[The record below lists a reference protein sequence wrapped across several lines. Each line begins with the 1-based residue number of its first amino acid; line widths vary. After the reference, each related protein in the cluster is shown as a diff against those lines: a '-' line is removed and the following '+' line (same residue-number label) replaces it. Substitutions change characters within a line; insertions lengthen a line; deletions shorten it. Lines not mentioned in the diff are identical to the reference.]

1 MLHPPLVINVQRKG
15 ILIIIDGLGDRP
27 IKEFNGKTP
36 LEYANTPN
44 MDKLAKIG
52 ILGQQDPIKPGQPAG
67 SDTAHLSIF
76 GYDPYKTYRGR
87 GFFEALGVGLDL
99 DEDDLAFRVNFATM
113 ENGIIVDRRAGRIS
127 TEEAHEL
134 AKAIQEQVDI
144 GVDFIFK
151 GATGHRAVLVLKGM
165 AKGYK
170 VGENDPHVEGKPPHK
185 FDWEDEESR
194 KVAEILEE
202 FVKKAHEVLEKHPIN
217 EKRRKEGK
225 PVANYLLI
233 RGAGTYP
240 DIPMKFTEQWKVKA
254 GAVVAVALV
263 KGVARAIGFD
273 VYTPEGATGEYNT
286 NEMAK
291 AKKAVE
297 LLKDYD
303 FVFVHFKPTDA
314 AGHDNNPKLK
324 AEMIEKADR
333 MIGYIVD
340 HVNFDEVVIA
350 ITGDHSTPCEVK
362 NHSGDPVP
370 LLIAGGGVR
379 PDYTESFGEREA
391 MRGGLGRIRGH
402 DIVPIMMD
410 LMNRSEKF
418 GA

>member
-1 MLHPPLVINVQRKG
+1 MKRKGLLVI
-15 ILIIIDGLGDRP
+15 LDGLGDRP
-27 IKEFNGKTP
+27 IEEFDGKTP
-36 LEYANTPN
+36 LEYAKTPN
-44 MDKLAKIG
+44 MDRLAKLG

-76 GYDPYKTYRGR
+76 GYDPYKVYRGR
-87 GFFEALGVGLDL
+87 GFLEALGVGLKL
-99 DEDDLAFRVNFATM
+99 DENDLAFRVNFATM
-113 ENGIIVDRRAGRIS
+113 ENGVIIDRRAGRIS

-134 AKAIQEQVDI
+134 AKAIQENVKLP
-144 GVDFIFK
+144 VDFIFV

-165 AKGYK
+165 AKGHR
-170 VGENDPHVEGKPPHK
+170 VGENDPHEAGKPPHR
-185 FDWEDEESR
+185 FTWEDEESK
-194 KVAEILEE
+194 KVAGILEE

-254 GAVVAVALV
+254 GAVIAVSLV

-286 NEMAK
+286 DEMAK
-291 AKKAVE
+291 ARKTVE

-303 FVFVHFKPTDA
+303 FVFLHFKPTDA

-324 AEMIEKADR
+324 VEMIEKADG
-333 MIGYIVD
+333 MIGYIID
-340 HVNFDEVVIA
+340 HINLDDIVIA
-350 ITGDHSTPCEVK
+350 ITGDHSTPCEVM

-370 LLIAGGGVR
+370 VLIAGGGVR
-379 PDYTESFGEREA
+379 PDYTESFGEREC
-391 MRGGLGRIRGH
+391 MRGGLGRIKGH
-402 DIVPIMMD
+402 DIVPVMMD
-410 LMNRSEKF
+410 LMNRSTKF

>member
-1 MLHPPLVINVQRKG
+1 MKRKG
-15 ILIIIDGLGDRP
+15 ILIILDGLGDRP
-27 IKEFNGKTP
+27 IKELGGKTP

-44 MDKLAKIG
+44 MDKLARIG
-52 ILGQQDPIKPGQPAG
+52 VLGQQDPIAPGKPAG
-67 SDTAHLSIF
+67 SDTAHLAIF
-76 GYDPYKTYRGR
+76 GYDPYQTYRGR
-87 GFFEALGVGLDL
+87 GFFEALGVGLTL
-99 DEDDLAFRVNFATM
+99 DEDDLAFRVNFATI
-113 ENGIIVDRRAGRIS
+113 ENGIVTDRRAGRIS

-134 AKAIQEQVDI
+134 AKTIQENVKI
-144 GVDFIFK
+144 PVDFIFV

-165 AKGYK
+165 AKGYR
-170 VGENDPHVEGKPPHK
+170 VGENDPHEAGKPPHK
-185 FDWEDEESR
+185 FEYADEESK

-202 FVKKAHEVLEKHPIN
+202 FVQKAHEILEKHPIN

-240 DIPMKFTEQWKVKA
+240 DIPMKFTEEWKVKA
-254 GAVVAVALV
+254 AAVVATALV

-286 NEMAK
+286 NPMAK

-297 LLKDYD
+297 LLGEYD
-303 FVFVHFKPTDA
+303 FVFLHFKPTDA
-314 AGHDNNPKLK
+314 AGHDNNPMRKV
-324 AEMIEKADR
+324 EMIEKADE
-333 MIGYIVD
+333 MIGYIMK
-340 HVNFDEVVIA
+340 NINLEKTVIA

-370 LLIAGGGVR
+370 LLIAGGGIR
-379 PDYTESFGEREA
+379 ADYTEAFGEREC
-391 MRGGLGRIRGH
+391 MRGGIGRLIGKY
-402 DIVPIMMD
+402 IVPMMMD
-410 LMNRSEKF
+410 LMGRTEKF

>member
-1 MLHPPLVINVQRKG
+1 MKQRKG
-15 ILIIIDGLGDRP
+15 LLIILDGLGDRP
-27 IKEFNGKTP
+27 IKEFGGKTP

-44 MDKLAKIG
+44 MDKLAKMG

-76 GYDPYKTYRGR
+76 GYDPYKVYRGR
-87 GFFEALGVGLDL
+87 GFLEALGVGLDL
-99 DEDDLAFRVNFATM
+99 DEDDLAFRVNFATI
-113 ENGIIVDRRAGRIS
+113 ENGIITDRRAGRID
-127 TEEAHEL
+127 TEEAHKL
-134 AKAIQEQVDI
+134 AKAIQENVKLP
-144 GVDFIFK
+144 VPFIFA

-165 AKGYK
+165 AKGYR
-170 VGENDPHVEGKPPHK
+170 VGENDPHEAGKPPK
-185 FDWEDEESR
+185 DFTWEDEESK

-202 FVKKAHEVLEKHPIN
+202 FVRGAREVLEKHPIN

-240 DIPMKFTEQWKVKA
+240 DIPMKFTKQWKVKT
-254 GAVVAVALV
+254 GAVIAVSLV

-273 VYTPEGATGEYNT
+273 VYTPKGATGEYDT
-286 NEMAK
+286 DEMAK
-291 AKKAVE
+291 ARKTVE

-303 FVFVHFKPTDA
+303 FVFLHFKPTDA

-324 AEMIEKADR
+324 TEMIEKADR
-333 MIGYIVD
+333 MIGYIIEHID
-340 HVNFDEVVIA
+340 LEETVIA
-350 ITGDHSTPCEVK
+350 ITGDHSTPCEVM

-379 PDYTESFGEREA
+379 TDSSEAFGEREC
-391 MRGGLGRIRGH
+391 MKGGLGRIKGH

>member
-1 MLHPPLVINVQRKG
+1 MKKRKG
-15 ILIIIDGLGDRP
+15 LLIILDGLGDRP
-27 IKEFNGKTP
+27 IKEFGGKTP

-44 MDKLAKIG
+44 MDKLAKMG

-76 GYDPYKTYRGR
+76 GYDPYKVYRGR
-87 GFFEALGVGLDL
+87 GGFLEALGVGLDL
-99 DEDDLAFRVNFATM
+99 NEDDLAFRVNFATI
-113 ENGIIVDRRAGRIS
+113 ENGIITDRRAGRIS

-134 AKAIQEQVDI
+134 AKAIQENVKLP
-144 GVDFIFK
+144 VDFIFV
-151 GATGHRAVLVLKGM
+151 GATGHRAVLVLRGGM
-165 AKGYK
+165 AKGYR
-170 VGENDPHVEGKPPHK
+170 VGGENDPHEAGKPPHK
-185 FDWEDEESR
+185 FTWEDEESK

-202 FVKKAHEVLEKHPIN
+202 FVRQAHEVLDKHPIN

-225 PVANYLLI
+225 PPANYLLI

-254 GAVVAVALV
+254 AAVIAVSLV

-286 NEMAK
+286 DVMAK
-291 AKKAVE
+291 AKKTVE

-303 FVFVHFKPTDA
+303 FVFLHFKPTDA

-333 MIGYIVD
+333 MIGYILEHID
-340 HVNFDEVVIA
+340 LEDVVIA
-350 ITGDHSTPCEVK
+350 ITGDHSTPCEVM

-379 PDYTESFGEREA
+379 PDHTESFGEREC
-391 MRGGLGRIRGH
+391 MRGGIGRIKGH

>member
-1 MLHPPLVINVQRKG
+1 MKKRKG
-15 ILIIIDGLGDRP
+15 LLIILDGLGDRP
-27 IKEFNGKTP
+27 IKEFGGKTP

-44 MDKLAKIG
+44 MDRLARMG

-76 GYDPYKTYRGR
+76 GYDPHKVYRGR
-87 GFFEALGVGLDL
+87 GFLEALGVGLDL
-99 DEDDLAFRVNFATM
+99 DRDDLAFRVNFATI

-134 AKAIQEQVDI
+134 AKAIQENVKLP
-144 GVDFIFK
+144 VPFIFV

-165 AKGYK
+165 ARGYR
-170 VGENDPHVEGKPPHK
+170 VGENDPHEPGKPPKK
-185 FDWEDEESR
+185 FTWEDEESR

-202 FVKKAHEVLEKHPIN
+202 FVRQAHEILEKHPIN

-225 PVANYLLI
+225 PPANYLLI

-240 DIPMKFTEQWKVKA
+240 DIPMKFTEQWKVRA
-254 GAVVAVALV
+254 AAVVAVSLV

-286 NEMAK
+286 DEMAK

-297 LLKDYD
+297 LLKEYD
-303 FVFVHFKPTDA
+303 FVFLHFKPTDA
-314 AGHDNNPKLK
+314 AGHDNNPELK
-324 AEMIEKADR
+324 AKMVEKADR
-333 MIGYIVD
+333 MIGYIAEHVD
-340 HVNFDEVVIA
+340 LEETVIA
-350 ITGDHSTPCEVK
+350 ITGDHSTPCEVM

-379 PDYTESFGEREA
+379 TDSTEAFGEREC
-391 MRGGLGRIRGH
+391 MRGGLGRIKGH

>member
-1 MLHPPLVINVQRKG
+1 MKRKG
-15 ILIIIDGLGDRP
+15 ILIILDGLGDRP
-27 IKEFNGKTP
+27 IKELGGKTP

-44 MDKLAKIG
+44 MDKLARIG
-52 ILGQQDPIKPGQPAG
+52 VLGQQDPIAPGKPAG
-67 SDTAHLSIF
+67 SDTAHLAIF
-76 GYDPYKTYRGR
+76 GYDPYQTYRGR
-87 GFFEALGVGLDL
+87 GFFEALGVGLTL
-99 DEDDLAFRVNFATM
+99 DEDDLAFRVNFATI
-113 ENGIIVDRRAGRIS
+113 ENGIVTDRRAGRIS

-134 AKAIQEQVDI
+134 AKAIQENVKI
-144 GVDFIFK
+144 PVDFIFV

-165 AKGYK
+165 AKGYR
-170 VGENDPHVEGKPPHK
+170 VGENDPHEAGKPPHK
-185 FDWEDEESR
+185 FEYADEESK

-202 FVKKAHEVLEKHPIN
+202 FVQKAHEILEKHPIN

-240 DIPMKFTEQWKVKA
+240 DIPMKFTEEWKVKA
-254 GAVVAVALV
+254 AAVVATALV

-286 NEMAK
+286 NPMAK

-297 LLKDYD
+297 LLNDYD
-303 FVFVHFKPTDA
+303 FVFLHFKPTDA
-314 AGHDNNPKLK
+314 AGHDNNPMRKV
-324 AEMIEKADR
+324 EMIEKADE
-333 MIGYIVD
+333 MIGYIMK
-340 HVNFDEVVIA
+340 NINLEKTVIA

-370 LLIAGGGVR
+370 LLIAGGGIR
-379 PDYTESFGEREA
+379 ADYTEAFGEREC
-391 MRGGLGRIRGH
+391 MRGGIGRLIGKY
-402 DIVPIMMD
+402 IVPMMMD
-410 LMNRSEKF
+410 LMGRTEKF

>member
-1 MLHPPLVINVQRKG
+1 MKRKG
-15 ILIIIDGLGDRP
+15 ILIILDGLGDRP
-27 IKEFNGKTP
+27 IKELGGKTP

-44 MDKLAKIG
+44 MDKLARIG
-52 ILGQQDPIKPGQPAG
+52 VLGQQDPIAPGKPAG
-67 SDTAHLSIF
+67 SDTAHLAIF
-76 GYDPYKTYRGR
+76 GYDPYQTYRGR
-87 GFFEALGVGLDL
+87 GFFEALGVGLTL
-99 DEDDLAFRVNFATM
+99 DEDDLAFRVNFATI
-113 ENGIIVDRRAGRIS
+113 ENGIVTDRRAGRIS

-134 AKAIQEQVDI
+134 AKAIQENVKI
-144 GVDFIFK
+144 PVDFIFV

-165 AKGYK
+165 AKGYR
-170 VGENDPHVEGKPPHK
+170 VGENDPHEAGKPPHK
-185 FDWEDEESR
+185 FEYADEESK

-202 FVKKAHEVLEKHPIN
+202 FVQKAHEILEKHPIN

-240 DIPMKFTEQWKVKA
+240 NIPMKFTEEWKVKA
-254 GAVVAVALV
+254 AAVVATALV

-286 NEMAK
+286 NPMAK

-297 LLKDYD
+297 LLGEYD
-303 FVFVHFKPTDA
+303 FVFLHFKPTDA
-314 AGHDNNPKLK
+314 AGHDNNPMRKV
-324 AEMIEKADR
+324 EMIEKADE
-333 MIGYIVD
+333 MIGYIMK
-340 HVNFDEVVIA
+340 NINLEKTVIA

-370 LLIAGGGVR
+370 LLIAGGGIR
-379 PDYTESFGEREA
+379 ADYTEAFGEREC
-391 MRGGLGRIRGH
+391 MRGGIGRLIGKY
-402 DIVPIMMD
+402 IVPMMMD
-410 LMNRSEKF
+410 LMGRTEKF

>member
-1 MLHPPLVINVQRKG
+1 MKRKG
-15 ILIIIDGLGDRP
+15 ILIILDGLGDRP
-27 IKEFNGKTP
+27 IKELGGKTP

-44 MDKLAKIG
+44 MDKLARIG
-52 ILGQQDPIKPGQPAG
+52 VLGQQDPIAPGKPAG
-67 SDTAHLSIF
+67 SDTAHLAIF
-76 GYDPYKTYRGR
+76 GYDPYQTYRGR
-87 GFFEALGVGLDL
+87 GFFEALGVGLTL
-99 DEDDLAFRVNFATM
+99 DEDDLAFRVNFATI
-113 ENGIIVDRRAGRIS
+113 ENGIVTDRRAGRIS

-134 AKAIQEQVDI
+134 AKAIQENVKI
-144 GVDFIFK
+144 PVDFIFV

-165 AKGYK
+165 AKGYR
-170 VGENDPHVEGKPPHK
+170 VGENDPHEAGKPLHK
-185 FDWEDEESR
+185 FEYADEESK

-202 FVKKAHEVLEKHPIN
+202 FVQKAHEILEKHPIN

-240 DIPMKFTEQWKVKA
+240 DIPMKFTEEWKVKA
-254 GAVVAVALV
+254 AAVVATALV

-286 NEMAK
+286 NPMAK

-297 LLKDYD
+297 LLGEYD
-303 FVFVHFKPTDA
+303 FVFLHFKPTDA
-314 AGHDNNPKLK
+314 AGHDNNPMRKV
-324 AEMIEKADR
+324 EMIEKADE
-333 MIGYIVD
+333 MIGYIMKNID
-340 HVNFDEVVIA
+340 LEKTVIA

-370 LLIAGGGVR
+370 LLIAGGGIR
-379 PDYTESFGEREA
+379 ADYTEAFGEREC
-391 MRGGLGRIRGH
+391 MHGGIGRVRGKY
-402 DIVPIMMD
+402 IVPMMMD
-410 LMNRSEKF
+410 LMGRTEKF

>member
-1 MLHPPLVINVQRKG
+1 MKRKG
-15 ILIIIDGLGDRP
+15 ILIILDGLGDRP
-27 IKEFNGKTP
+27 IKELGGKTP

-44 MDKLAKIG
+44 MDELARIG
-52 ILGQQDPIKPGQPAG
+52 ILGQQDPIAPGKPAG
-67 SDTAHLSIF
+67 SDTAHLAIF
-76 GYDPYKTYRGR
+76 GYDPYQTYRGR

-99 DEDDLAFRVNFATM
+99 DEDDLAFRVNFATI
-113 ENGIIVDRRAGRIS
+113 ENGIIADRRAGRIS
-127 TEEAHEL
+127 TEEAHKL
-134 AKAIQEQVDI
+134 AKAIQENVKI
-144 GVDFIFK
+144 PVDFIFV

-165 AKGYK
+165 AKGYR
-170 VGENDPHVEGKPPHK
+170 VGENDPHEAGKPPHK
-185 FDWEDEESR
+185 FEYADEESK

-202 FVKKAHEVLEKHPIN
+202 FVQKAHEVLEKHPIN
-217 EKRRKEGK
+217 EKRRKEDK

-240 DIPMKFTEQWKVKA
+240 NIPMKFTEKWKVKA
-254 GAVVAVALV
+254 AAVVVTALV

-286 NEMAK
+286 NPMAK

-297 LLKDYD
+297 LLGEYD
-303 FVFVHFKPTDA
+303 FVFLHFKPTDA
-314 AGHDNNPKLK
+314 AGHDNNPMRKV
-324 AEMIEKADR
+324 EMIERADE
-333 MIGYIVD
+333 MIGYIIENID
-340 HVNFDEVVIA
+340 LEKTVIA

-379 PDYTESFGEREA
+379 PDYTEAFGEREC
-391 MRGGLGRIRGH
+391 MHGGIGRVRGKY
-402 DIVPIMMD
+402 IVPMMMD
-410 LMNRSEKF
+410 LMGRTEKF

>member
-1 MLHPPLVINVQRKG
+1 MKRKG
-15 ILIIIDGLGDRP
+15 ILIILDGLGDRP
-27 IKEFNGKTP
+27 IKELGGKTP

-44 MDKLAKIG
+44 MDKLARIG
-52 ILGQQDPIKPGQPAG
+52 VLGQQDPIAPGKPAG
-67 SDTAHLSIF
+67 SDTAHLAIF
-76 GYDPYKTYRGR
+76 GYDPYQTYRGR
-87 GFFEALGVGLDL
+87 GFFEALGVGLTL
-99 DEDDLAFRVNFATM
+99 DEDDLAFRVNFATI
-113 ENGIIVDRRAGRIS
+113 ENGIVTDRRAGRIS

-134 AKAIQEQVDI
+134 AKAIQENVKI
-144 GVDFIFK
+144 PVDFIFV

-165 AKGYK
+165 AKGYR
-170 VGENDPHVEGKPPHK
+170 VGENDPHEAGKPPHK
-185 FDWEDEESR
+185 FEYADEESK

-202 FVKKAHEVLEKHPIN
+202 FVQKAHEILEKHPIN

-240 DIPMKFTEQWKVKA
+240 DIPMKFTEEWKVKA
-254 GAVVAVALV
+254 AAVVATALV

-286 NEMAK
+286 NPMAK

-297 LLKDYD
+297 LLGEYD
-303 FVFVHFKPTDA
+303 FVFLHFKPTDA
-314 AGHDNNPKLK
+314 AGHDNNPMRKV
-324 AEMIEKADR
+324 EMIEKADE
-333 MIGYIVD
+333 MIGYIMK
-340 HVNFDEVVIA
+340 NINLEKTVIA

-370 LLIAGGGVR
+370 LLIAGGGIR
-379 PDYTESFGEREA
+379 ADYTEAFGEREC
-391 MRGGLGRIRGH
+391 MRGGIGRLIGKY
-402 DIVPIMMD
+402 IVPMMMD
-410 LMNRSEKF
+410 LMGRTEKF

>member
-1 MLHPPLVINVQRKG
+1 MRKRKG
-15 ILIIIDGLGDRP
+15 LLIILDGLGDRP
-27 IKEFNGKTP
+27 IKELGGKTP
-36 LEYANTPN
+36 LEYAKTPN
-44 MDKLAKIG
+44 MDKLAKRG

-99 DEDDLAFRVNFATM
+99 DEDDLAFRVNFATL

-134 AKAIQEQVDI
+134 AKTIQEEVKLPI
-144 GVDFIFK
+144 DFIFV

-165 AKGYK
+165 AKGYR
-170 VGENDPHVEGKPPHK
+170 VGENDPHEAGKPPEK
-185 FDWEDEESR
+185 FTWEDEESR

-217 EKRRKEGK
+217 EKRRREGK

-233 RGAGTYP
+233 RGAGIMP
-240 DIPMKFTEQWKVKA
+240 DIEKKFTEQWKVRAA
-254 GAVVAVALV
+254 GVIAVALV

-286 NEMAK
+286 DEMAK
-291 AKKAVE
+291 AKKTVE
-297 LLKDYD
+297 LLRDYD
-303 FVFVHFKPTDA
+303 FVFLHFKPTDA

-324 AEMIEKADR
+324 VEMIEKADR
-333 MIGYIVD
+333 MIGYIVEHID
-340 HVNFDEVVIA
+340 LDEVVIA
-350 ITGDHSTPCEVK
+350 ITGDHSTPCEVM

-370 LLIAGGGVR
+370 VLIAGGGVR
-379 PDYTESFGEREA
+379 TDYTESFGEREC
-391 MRGGLGRIRGH
+391 MRGGLGRIKGH

>member
-1 MLHPPLVINVQRKG
+1 MKMKRKG

-27 IKEFNGKTP
+27 IKEFGGKTP

-44 MDKLAKIG
+44 LDKLAKIG
-52 ILGQQDPIKPGQPAG
+52 ILGLHDPIKPGQPAG

-99 DEDDLAFRVNFATM
+99 DKEDLAFRVNFATI

-134 AKAIQEQVDI
+134 AKAIQETVKLP
-144 GVDFIFK
+144 VEFIFK

-170 VGENDPHVEGKPPHK
+170 VGENDPHEAGKPPHK
-185 FDWEDEESR
+185 FTYEDEESK

-202 FVKKAHEVLEKHPIN
+202 FVQKTHEVLENHPIN
-217 EKRRKEGK
+217 KKRKEEGK

-254 GAVVAVALV
+254 AAVLATALV

-273 VYTPEGATGEYNT
+273 AFTPEGATGEYNT
-286 NEMAK
+286 DEMAK
-291 AKKAVE
+291 ARKVVE
-297 LLKDYD
+297 LLRDYD
-303 FVFVHFKPTDA
+303 FVFLHFKPSDA
-314 AGHDNNPKLK
+314 AGHDNKPKLK
-324 AEMIEKADR
+324 VEMIEKADR
-333 MIGYIVD
+333 MIGYIIE
-340 HVNFDEVVIA
+340 NINLEKTVIA
-350 ITGDHSTPCEVK
+350 ITGDHSTPCEVM

-370 LLIAGGGVR
+370 LLITGGGVR
-379 PDYTESFGEREA
+379 TDYTESFGEREC
-391 MRGGLGRIRGH
+391 MRGGIGRVKGH
-402 DIVPIMMD
+402 DIVPMMMD
-410 LMNRSEKF
+410 LMGRTEKF

>member
-1 MLHPPLVINVQRKG
+1 MKRKG
-15 ILIIIDGLGDRP
+15 ILIILDGLGDRP
-27 IKEFNGKTP
+27 VKELGGKTP

-44 MDKLAKIG
+44 MDKLAKMG
-52 ILGQQDPIKPGQPAG
+52 ILGQQDPIAPGKPAG
-67 SDTAHLSIF
+67 SDTAHLAIF
-76 GYDPYKTYRGR
+76 GYDPYQTYRGR

-99 DEDDLAFRVNFATM
+99 DEDDLAFRVNFATI
-113 ENGIIVDRRAGRIS
+113 ENGIITDRRAGRIS

-134 AKAIQEQVDI
+134 ARAIQENVKI
-144 GVDFIFK
+144 PVEFVFV

-170 VGENDPHVEGKPPHK
+170 VGENDPHEAGKPPHR
-185 FDWEDEESR
+185 FEYADEESK

-202 FVKKAHEVLEKHPIN
+202 FVQKAHGVLEKHPIN

-240 DIPMKFTEQWKVKA
+240 NIPMKFTEEWKVKA
-254 GAVVAVALV
+254 AAVVATALV

-286 NEMAK
+286 DPMAK
-291 AKKAVE
+291 AKKVVE
-297 LLKDYD
+297 LLNDYD
-303 FVFVHFKPTDA
+303 FVFLHFKPTDA
-314 AGHDNNPKLK
+314 AGHDNNPTKK
-324 AEMIEKADR
+324 VEMIEKADE
-333 MIGYIVD
+333 MIGYIID
-340 HVNFDEVVIA
+340 NIDLENTVIA

-379 PDYTESFGEREA
+379 ADYAESFGEREC
-391 MRGGLGRIRGH
+391 MRGGIGRVRGKY
-402 DIVPIMMD
+402 IVPMMMD
-410 LMNRSEKF
+410 LMGRTEKF

>member
-1 MLHPPLVINVQRKG
+1 MERKG

-27 IKEFNGKTP
+27 IKEFDGKTP

-44 MDKLAKIG
+44 LDKLAKIG
-52 ILGQQDPIKPGQPAG
+52 ILGLHDPIKPGQPAG

-99 DEDDLAFRVNFATM
+99 DKDDLAFRVNFATI

-134 AKAIQEQVDI
+134 ARAIQENVKLP
-144 GVDFIFK
+144 VEFIFK

-165 AKGYK
+165 ARGYR
-170 VGENDPHVEGKPPHK
+170 VGDNDPHIEGVPPLK
-185 FDWEDEESR
+185 FTYEDEESKR
-194 KVAEILEE
+194 VAEILED
-202 FVKKAHEVLEKHPIN
+202 FLRQACDILKNHPVN
-217 EKRRKEGK
+217 ERRKKEGK
-225 PVANYLLI
+225 PIANFLLI
-233 RGAGTYP
+233 RGAGIYP
-240 DIPMKFTEQWKVKA
+240 NIPKPFPEHWKVKA
-254 GAVVAVALV
+254 VAIAAAALV

-273 VYTPEGATGEYNT
+273 VVTPEGATAEYDT
-286 NEMAK
+286 DEMAK
-291 AKKAVE
+291 AKAAVE

-303 FVFVHFKPTDA
+303 FVFLHFKPSDA
-314 AGHDNNPKLK
+314 AGHDNKPKLK

-333 MIGYIVD
+333 MIGYIIENVD
-340 HVNFDEVVIA
+340 LEKTVIA
-350 ITGDHSTPCEVK
+350 VTGDHSTPCEVM

-379 PDYTESFGEREA
+379 TDYTESFGEREC
-391 MRGGLGRIRGH
+391 MRGGIGRVKGH
-402 DIVPIMMD
+402 DIVPMMMD
-410 LMNRSEKF
+410 LMGRTEKF

>member
-1 MLHPPLVINVQRKG
+1 MKKRKG
-15 ILIIIDGLGDRP
+15 LLIILDGLGDRP
-27 IKEFNGKTP
+27 IKEFGGKTP
-36 LEYANTPN
+36 LEYAKTPN
-44 MDKLAKIG
+44 MDKLAKMG

-76 GYDPYKTYRGR
+76 GYDPYKVYRGR
-87 GFFEALGVGLDL
+87 GFLEALGVGLEL
-99 DEDDLAFRVNFATM
+99 DKSDLAFRVNFATI

-134 AKAIQEQVDI
+134 AKAVQENVKLP
-144 GVDFIFK
+144 VPFIFV

-165 AKGYK
+165 AKGYR
-170 VGENDPHVEGKPPHK
+170 VGENDPHEAGKPPKK
-185 FDWEDEESR
+185 FTWEDEESR

-202 FVKKAHEVLEKHPIN
+202 FVRQAHEILERHPIN

-240 DIPMKFTEQWKVKA
+240 NIPMKFTEQWKVKA
-254 GAVVAVALV
+254 AGVIAVSLV

-286 NEMAK
+286 DEMAK
-291 AKKAVE
+291 AKKVVE

-303 FVFVHFKPTDA
+303 FVFLHFKPTDA
-314 AGHDNNPKLK
+314 AGHDNNPELK

-333 MIGYIVD
+333 MIGYIIEHID
-340 HVNFDEVVIA
+340 LEETVIA
-350 ITGDHSTPCEVK
+350 ITGDHSTPCEVM

-370 LLIAGGGVR
+370 LLIVGGGVR
-379 PDYTESFGEREA
+379 TDSTEAFGEREC
-391 MRGGLGRIRGH
+391 MRGGLGRIKGH

>member
-1 MLHPPLVINVQRKG
+1 MKRKG
-15 ILIIIDGLGDRP
+15 ILIILDGLGDRP
-27 IKEFNGKTP
+27 IKELGGKTP

-44 MDKLAKIG
+44 MDKLARIG
-52 ILGQQDPIKPGQPAG
+52 VLGQQDPIAPGKPAG
-67 SDTAHLSIF
+67 SDTAHLAIF
-76 GYDPYKTYRGR
+76 GYDPYQIYRGR
-87 GFFEALGVGLDL
+87 GFFEALGVGLTL
-99 DEDDLAFRVNFATM
+99 DEDDLAFRVNFATI
-113 ENGIIVDRRAGRIS
+113 ENGIVTDRRAGRIS

-134 AKAIQEQVDI
+134 AKAIQENVKI
-144 GVDFIFK
+144 PVDFIFV

-165 AKGYK
+165 AKGYR
-170 VGENDPHVEGKPPHK
+170 VGENDPHEAGKPPHK
-185 FDWEDEESR
+185 FEYADEESK

-202 FVKKAHEVLEKHPIN
+202 FVQKAHEILEKHPIN

-240 DIPMKFTEQWKVKA
+240 DIPMKFTEEWKVKA
-254 GAVVAVALV
+254 AAVVATALV

-286 NEMAK
+286 NPMAK

-297 LLKDYD
+297 LLGEYD
-303 FVFVHFKPTDA
+303 FVFLHFKPTDA
-314 AGHDNNPKLK
+314 AGHDNNPMRKV
-324 AEMIEKADR
+324 EMIEKADE
-333 MIGYIVD
+333 MIGYIMK
-340 HVNFDEVVIA
+340 NINLEKTVIA

-370 LLIAGGGVR
+370 LLIAGGGIR
-379 PDYTESFGEREA
+379 ADYTEAFGEREC
-391 MRGGLGRIRGH
+391 MRGGIGRVRGKY
-402 DIVPIMMD
+402 IVPMMMD
-410 LMNRSEKF
+410 LMGRTEKF

>member
-1 MLHPPLVINVQRKG
+1 MKRKG
-15 ILIIIDGLGDRP
+15 ILIILDGLGDRP
-27 IKEFNGKTP
+27 IKELGGKTP

-44 MDKLAKIG
+44 MDELAKMG
-52 ILGQQDPIKPGQPAG
+52 ILGQQDPIAPGKPAG
-67 SDTAHLSIF
+67 SDTAHLAIF
-76 GYDPYKTYRGR
+76 GYDPYQTYRGR

-99 DEDDLAFRVNFATM
+99 DEDDLAFRVNFATI
-113 ENGIIVDRRAGRIS
+113 ENGIITDRRAGRIS

-134 AKAIQEQVDI
+134 AKAIQENVKLP
-144 GVDFIFK
+144 VEFIFV

-165 AKGYK
+165 ANGYK
-170 VGENDPHVEGKPPHK
+170 VGENDPHEAGKPPHK
-185 FDWEDEESR
+185 FEHADEESK

-202 FVKKAHEVLEKHPIN
+202 FVKKAHEVLERHPIN

-240 DIPMKFTEQWKVKA
+240 NIPMKFTEEWKVKA
-254 GAVVAVALV
+254 AAVVATALV

-286 NEMAK
+286 DPMAK

-297 LLKDYD
+297 LLEEYD
-303 FVFVHFKPTDA
+303 FVFLHFKPTDA
-314 AGHDNNPKLK
+314 AGHDNNPMKK
-324 AEMIEKADR
+324 VEMIEKADE
-333 MIGYIVD
+333 MIGYIMENID
-340 HVNFDEVVIA
+340 LEKTVIA

-370 LLIAGGGVR
+370 LLIVGGGVR
-379 PDYTESFGEREA
+379 TDDRETFGEREC
-391 MRGGLGRIRGH
+391 MRGGIGRVRGKY
-402 DIVPIMMD
+402 IVPMIMD
-410 LMNRSEKF
+410 LMGRTEKF

>member
-1 MLHPPLVINVQRKG
+1 MKRKG
-15 ILIIIDGLGDRP
+15 ILIILDGLGDRP
-27 IKEFNGKTP
+27 VKELGGKTP

-44 MDKLAKIG
+44 MDKLAKMG
-52 ILGQQDPIKPGQPAG
+52 ILGQQDPIAPGKPAG
-67 SDTAHLSIF
+67 SDTAHLAIF
-76 GYDPYKTYRGR
+76 GYDPYQTYRGR

-99 DEDDLAFRVNFATM
+99 DEDDLAFRVNFATI
-113 ENGIIVDRRAGRIS
+113 ENGIITDRRAGRIS

-134 AKAIQEQVDI
+134 ARAIQENVKI
-144 GVDFIFK
+144 PVEFVFV

-170 VGENDPHVEGKPPHK
+170 VGENDPHEAGKPPHR
-185 FDWEDEESR
+185 FEYADEESK

-202 FVKKAHEVLEKHPIN
+202 FVQKAHGVLEKHPIN

-240 DIPMKFTEQWKVKA
+240 NIPMKFTEEWKVKA
-254 GAVVAVALV
+254 AAVVATALV

-286 NEMAK
+286 DPMAK
-291 AKKAVE
+291 AKKVVE
-297 LLKDYD
+297 LLNDYD
-303 FVFVHFKPTDA
+303 FVFLHFKPTDA
-314 AGHDNNPKLK
+314 AGHDNNPTKK
-324 AEMIEKADR
+324 VEMIEKADE
-333 MIGYIVD
+333 MIGYIIENID
-340 HVNFDEVVIA
+340 LENTVIA

-379 PDYTESFGEREA
+379 ADYAESFGEREC
-391 MRGGLGRIRGH
+391 MRGGIGRVRGKY
-402 DIVPIMMD
+402 IVPMMMD
-410 LMNRSEKF
+410 LMGRTEKF

>member
-1 MLHPPLVINVQRKG
+1 MKRKG
-15 ILIIIDGLGDRP
+15 ILIILDGLGDRP
-27 IKEFNGKTP
+27 IKELGEKTP

-52 ILGQQDPIKPGQPAG
+52 ILGQQDPIAPGKPAG
-67 SDTAHLSIF
+67 SDTAHLAIF
-76 GYDPYKTYRGR
+76 GYDPCQTYRGR

-99 DEDDLAFRVNFATM
+99 DEDDLAFRVNFATI
-113 ENGIIVDRRAGRIS
+113 ENGIITDRRAGRIS

-134 AKAIQEQVDI
+134 AKAIQENVKI
-144 GVDFIFK
+144 PVDFIFA

-165 AKGYK
+165 AKGYR
-170 VGENDPHVEGKPPHK
+170 VGENDPHEAGKPPHK
-185 FDWEDEESR
+185 FEYSDEESK

-240 DIPMKFTEQWKVKA
+240 NIPMKFTEEWKVKA
-254 GAVVAVALV
+254 AAVVATALV
-263 KGVARAIGFD
+263 KGVVRAIGFD

-286 NEMAK
+286 DPMAK

-297 LLKDYD
+297 LLKEYD
-303 FVFVHFKPTDA
+303 FVFLHFKPTDA
-314 AGHDNNPKLK
+314 AGHDNNPMKK
-324 AEMIEKADR
+324 VEMIEKADE
-333 MIGYIVD
+333 MIGYIMENID
-340 HVNFDEVVIA
+340 LEKTVIA

-379 PDYTESFGEREA
+379 TDDREAFGEREC
-391 MRGGLGRIRGH
+391 MRGGIGRVRGKH
-402 DIVPIMMD
+402 IVPMMMD
-410 LMNRSEKF
+410 LMGRTEKF